1 MSYKPRV
8 WKSKEAITAPKLNNL
23 EEAVAN
29 LYKKMEQT
37 NGENV
42 MYIANIEIKPNS
54 SVSKT
59 NIPGATEIL
68 VGDLICDTTNSIY
81 RIEKVSEDN
90 VNVGDKIPYLDS
102 DNLSD
107 MELTA
112 ITDSSG
118 NLKGLSGTYK
128 TNDNNIR
135 KISFK
140 ITQE

>member
-29 LYKKMEQT
+29 LYKK
-37 NGENV
+37 
-42 MYIANIEIKPNS
+42 
-54 SVSKT
+54 
-59 NIPGATEIL
+59 
-68 VGDLICDTTNSIY
+68 
-81 RIEKVSEDN
+81 
-90 VNVGDKIPYLDS
+90 NVGDKIPYLDS

>member
-42 MYIANIEIKPNS
+42 MHIANIEIKPNS

-68 VGDLICDTTNSIY
+68 VGDLICDTTKLYLSNRKSI
-81 RIEKVSEDN
+81 
-90 VNVGDKIPYLDS
+90 
-102 DNLSD
+102 
-107 MELTA
+107 
-112 ITDSSG
+112 
-118 NLKGLSGTYK
+118 
-128 TNDNNIR
+128 
-135 KISFK
+135 
-140 ITQE
+140 

>member
-42 MYIANIEIKPNS
+42 MHIANIEIKP
-54 SVSKT
+54 
-59 NIPGATEIL
+59 
-68 VGDLICDTTNSIY
+68 
-81 RIEKVSEDN
+81 
-90 VNVGDKIPYLDS
+90 
-102 DNLSD
+102 NLSD

>member
-29 LYKKMEQT
+29 LYKK
-37 NGENV
+37 
-42 MYIANIEIKPNS
+42 
-54 SVSKT
+54 
-59 NIPGATEIL
+59 
-68 VGDLICDTTNSIY
+68 
-81 RIEKVSEDN
+81 
-90 VNVGDKIPYLDS
+90 NVGDKIPYLDS

-140 ITQE
+140 ITQD

>member
-8 WKSKEAITAPKLNNL
+8 WKSKEAITAPKLNDL

-42 MYIANIEIKPNS
+42 MHIANIEIKP
-54 SVSKT
+54 
-59 NIPGATEIL
+59 
-68 VGDLICDTTNSIY
+68 
-81 RIEKVSEDN
+81 
-90 VNVGDKIPYLDS
+90 
-102 DNLSD
+102 NLSD